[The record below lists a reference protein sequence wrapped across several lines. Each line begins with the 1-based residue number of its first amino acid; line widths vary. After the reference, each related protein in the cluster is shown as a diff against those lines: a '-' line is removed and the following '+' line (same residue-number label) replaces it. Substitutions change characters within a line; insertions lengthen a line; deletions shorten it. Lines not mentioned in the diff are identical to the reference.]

1 MQNIIEIAN
10 GVPRHPQFRM
20 KEPVN
25 LAIAKGEQV
34 AIVGPNGG
42 GKSRLVDIIIGR
54 WQIGRAHV

>member
-1 MQNIIEIAN
+1 MQNIIEIDN

-42 GKSRLVDIIIGR
+42 GKSRFRLQRSGET
-54 WQIGRAHV
+54 